1 MSVKGRRQELIRRVI
16 TGQPVT
22 SQEMLVAEL
31 TARGEDVTQ
40 ATVSR
45 DLKEMGVLKGPEG
58 YRLASAGASRA
69 GGVPGGASGELAR
82 AVREYMLEA
91 EAAGTIV
98 VLRSGV
104 GQAPAL
110 ALRIDR
116 AGWRDIVGTV
126 AGDDTVF
133 VAARTGAEAKR
144 IADLLQKIRKGEA

>member
-69 GGVPGGASGELAR
+69 GVPGGESGELAR

-133 VAARTGAEAKR
+133 VAARTAAEARR
-144 IADLLQKIRKGEA
+144 IADLLQKIRKGEV